1 MIIRDAQVKVL
12 EQAAVENFVF
22 EMANHCREFSPHL
35 TKTLD
40 DEQLEA
46 AVRQGIKKAESYGFD
61 QRGPVRFYLD
71 LMIVFG
77 SGFDTD
83 PQYPWAKEMLAPV
96 EEIPQMQRSEAL
108 HEKTTDYLEKVDGK
122 ENAHTLA
129 ALQELSDRIK
139 QGLTFRRDSFDADI
153 LTLMK
158 EVHPR
163 KYEETGEEQLRQ
175 LIKVG
180 RKKGLTD
187 YGFKKPRPVALM
199 VVLAF
204 AFGYE
209 FDNDPFLP
217 WISRTLG
224 KTEFETPDHKADEL
238 ERRALIWL
246 NAVLK
251 NAKENK

>member
-1 MIIRDAQVKVL
+1 MIIRDAQIKAL
-12 EQAAVENFVF
+12 EQAAVENFAL
-22 EMANHCREFSPHL
+22 EMANHCREFSPYL
-35 TKTLD
+35 TKTLN
-40 DEQLEA
+40 DEQLETA
-46 AVRQGIKKAESYGFD
+46 ISHGIKKAESYGFD

-77 SGFDTD
+77 SSFDTD
-83 PQYPWAKEMLAPV
+83 PQYPWTAEILAQIEEMSQ
-96 EEIPQMQRSEAL
+96 IQRSEAL

-139 QGLTFRRDSFDADI
+139 KGLTFRRDSFDADI

-163 KYEETGEEQLRQ
+163 KYEETGEDQLRK

-209 FDNDPFLP
+209 FNNDPFLP

-224 KTEFETPDHKADEL
+224 KTDFETPELKADEL

-246 NAVLK
+246 DAVLK